1 MKAILVIDV
10 NMTQDNKHICKDDE
24 SKCPLFYEEIPFC
37 MYNIINNT
45 KGCPLKPIPN
55 KRKMPITKT
64 FGTDFNKGQVVGW
77 NACIDEILGD
87 TE

>member
-1 MKAILVIDV
+1 MSKAILVINKPNKCSECDLYY
-10 NMTQDNKHICKDDE
+10 DNKDNKMSCYIDDYIKDCKGVC
-24 SKCPLFYEEIPFC
+24 S
-37 MYNIINNT
+37 
-45 KGCPLKPIPN
+45 LKPIPN

-77 NACIDEILGD
+77 NDCIDEILGD